1 MTNRE
6 MLNILKDIE
15 TFDIHIKNV
24 IYKIIEDTFDP
35 HICNIDEYEIL
46 NDKVVVQYEY
56 YYYGHGAYDTVHIPI
71 DWFDESFDY
80 VLAYEEQQRKI
91 KEEKEKIEAKQKKRK
106 AEKKKHAKELKEK
119 KEYKTYLKLKEKY
132 EKGDLT

>member
-35 HICNIDEYEIL
+35 HICNVDAYEISD
-46 NDKVVVQYEY
+46 NEVIVQYEY
-56 YYYGHGAYDTVHIPI
+56 YYRGYGAYDTVHISI

-91 KEEKEKIEAKQKKRK
+91 KEEQEKIEAKRKKSK
-106 AEKKKHAKELKEK
+106 AEKKKRSKELKAK
-119 KEYKTYLKLKEKY
+119 KEYDTYLKLKKKY
-132 EKGDLT
+132 ESKDNV